1 MNTFFIE
8 FRDPLISVIIFF
20 VIIFVITF
28 LSYWWGRYR
37 TKEDSKTL
45 DKFLQQFRTL
55 PSQDELQ
62 VLISSGELSQKS
74 WLLLANAYTKNGDY
88 EKAIE
93 IYHEIL
99 KLPVES
105 NRQETLFLL
114 GKVYF
119 KAGFLERSKQIFLEI
134 LKTSPRTPQALH
146 SLLLV
151 YEHMRDYKSALEVL
165 EPLEELDEE
174 IQHDK
179 IYLEV
184 LSLLNNYALKD
195 EEKITKLLAIY
206 AQTHQL
212 SYIIFEYA
220 FRINPKLAWSHL
232 DTSRSEYVSDILWH
246 LNVKDLDFDII
257 SKNSFL
263 RELYSARGD
272 VDLAQKSSIFELD
285 VLINLK
291 HSATNATLSF
301 NYTCH
306 KCKQSVPFAFH
317 RCSYC
322 HAIDTLEVEWNL
334 SKDYHKDFSE
344 ENNSFQ

>member
-8 FRDPLISVIIFF
+8 FRDPLISIIIFF

-37 TKEDSKTL
+37 TKEESKTL
-45 DKFLQQFRTL
+45 DKFLQQFRAL
-55 PSQDELQ
+55 PSQDELN
-62 VLISSGELSQKS
+62 VLISSGEISQKS
-74 WLLLANAYTKNGDY
+74 WLLLANAYATNGDY

-99 KLPVES
+99 KLPTNS

-114 GKVYF
+114 GKIYF

-146 SLLLV
+146 YLLLV
-151 YEHMRDYKSALEVL
+151 FEYMRDYKSALEVL

-174 IQHDK
+174 IEHDK
-179 IYLEV
+179 TYLRV
-184 LSLLNNYALKD
+184 LSLLNNFSLSD
-195 EEKITKLLAIY
+195 EEKTTDLIKIY
-206 AQTHQL
+206 ADTHQL
-212 SYIIFEYA
+212 SYLIFEYI
-220 FRINPKLAWSHL
+220 FKINPKLAWQHL
-232 DTSRSEYVSDILWH
+232 DTSKCERLSDILWN
-246 LNVKDLDFDII
+246 LSVNNLDFDII

-263 RELYSARGD
+263 RELYSAKGD
-272 VDLAQKSSIFELD
+272 IDLAQKSSIFELD
-285 VLINLK
+285 ALINLK
-291 HSATNATLSF
+291 NSSTNATLNF
-301 NYTCH
+301 DYICN
-306 KCKQSVPFAFH
+306 KCKHNFPFAFH
-317 RCSYC
+317 RCSNC
-322 HAIDTLEVEWNL
+322 HAIDTLEIEWIL